1 MHHCI
6 YIVYKIEIIFLKQ
19 LLLNM
24 NSTIY
29 NRLNNIL
36 HPHFRAVD
44 DPYNDVT
51 ITNYEEIKG
60 QRNLYWRLNG
70 SRRLLNA
77 SKQQA
82 LLEMVKRLNLGEAS
96 IYRISG
102 LGRYL
107 ILELY

>member
-1 MHHCI
+1 
-6 YIVYKIEIIFLKQ
+6 
-19 LLLNM
+19 M

-44 DPYNDVT
+44 DPYNDLT

-60 QRNLYWRLNG
+60 QRNLCWRLNVTNG
-70 SRRLLNA
+70 RLLND

-82 LLEMVKRLNLGEAS
+82 LLEIVKRLNLGEAD